1 MHRFTASLLL
11 ALALSVGASA
21 QDARFEGRVTD
32 EGGSPLVGASVL
44 LDGTVFGAS
53 TDVEGRYGFEAPAGA
68 YTIAVSFLGYES
80 GARPVTAAAGAT
92 VREDFALGEAAAA
105 VGEVI
110 VTGASRRP
118 ERVVESPSTISVITG
133 ADLEALPGVS
143 YEQALSTVKG
153 VDFVRSGIT
162 GIGINARGF
171 NSAFNTKM
179 LLLTDG
185 RRQMLPGAGLPFAAM
200 NPVIKEDVERVEVI
214 LGPSSALYGANAH
227 NGIVNVVT
235 KDPRNSQ
242 GLTLVAS
249 GGAGGEESSV
259 GSVRGRYAQAFAG
272 NRVAVKATGEYTR
285 GEDYAF
291 TDTVYVSVPSPT
303 AERPDFSVEHLR
315 GTAEVYVSPAAGLDV
330 IGAYA
335 GSQNSY
341 LGPTNLGRNQVQD
354 WTLHQVQLR
363 AVHPRF
369 FGQVYQT
376 WSNSGETFAL
386 QNFAVFSALGLD
398 EAAAVEAARFVDKS
412 RRFNAELQGNV
423 ERSVGD
429 LGLRFIVGGNYELE
443 TAVSEGTY
451 LSDTTGVDGLEFEQ
465 VGLSAQLEGSLGPVR
480 LVAAGR
486 YDSQTNYGERFS
498 PKVGVVYSPTP
509 SGSFRV
515 TYGEAYVAP
524 TVLQQEIFIPSGT
537 AAGFP
542 VVIRGNASGFT
553 TMNFDGTPG
562 AGIDPIAPEEV
573 RTLEAG
579 YRGLVAPS
587 LFLDVNAY
595 TSRSENFI
603 SPLVTVPG
611 LVTAIGDR
619 QLDTPEIV
627 LTYQNFGEVTNLGAD
642 LALTVLFNDRVT
654 ATATYSYFDA
664 DLDEDSFDLNDD
676 GVVSPNE
683 ISLNT
688 PGHKGSLT
696 LTARDFGR
704 EGLTGAL
711 TVRGVSEYSFV
722 SGRHFASDEQAGQ
735 RVLLPV
741 PGGVVPFNYN
751 YGPLGGFVTADV
763 SVGYR
768 LSEALSLGLSV
779 TNLFGVEQREFVA
792 AAPTPRFFQATLR
805 TDLPAFGR

>member
-1 MHRFTASLLL
+1 MYRLLASLLL
-11 ALALSVGASA
+11 ALAVSAGASA

-32 EGGSPLVGASVL
+32 EAGAPLVGASVL

-53 TDVEGRYGFEAPAGA
+53 TDVEGRYGFGAPAGT
-68 YTIAVSFLGYES
+68 YTIAVSFLGFET
-80 GARPVTAAAGAT
+80 GAREVTAAAGQT
-92 VREDFALGEAAAA
+92 VTTDFALGEAAAA

-133 ADLEALPGVS
+133 AELDALPGVS
-143 YEQALSTVKG
+143 YEDALARVKG

-162 GIGINARGF
+162 GVGINARGF

-214 LGPSSALYGANAH
+214 LGPSSALYGPNAH
-227 NGIVNVVT
+227 NGTVNVVT

-259 GSVRGRYAQAFAG
+259 GSLRGRYAQAFMG

-291 TDTVYVSVPSPT
+291 TDTVYVSVAKPT
-303 AERPDFSVEHLR
+303 AEQPDFSVEHLR
-315 GTAEVYVSPAAGLDV
+315 GTAELYVSPVADLDL
-330 IGAYA
+330 IGSYA
-335 GSQNSY
+335 GSRNDY

-354 WTLHQVQLR
+354 WTLHQLQLR

-376 WSNSGETFAL
+376 WSNSGDTYAL
-386 QNFAVFSALGLD
+386 QNFATFSGLGLD
-398 EAAAVEAARFVDKS
+398 DDAAFEAARFIDKS

-423 ERSVGD
+423 EGSFGD
-429 LGLRFIVGGNYELE
+429 VGLRLVAGGAYELE

-451 LSDTTGVDGLEFEQ
+451 LSDTTGVGLDFEQ
-465 VGLSAQLEGSLGPVR
+465 VGLSAQAEASYGPVR

-486 YDSQTNYGERFS
+486 FDSQTNYGERFS
-498 PKVGVVYSPTP
+498 PKLGLVVSPSP
-509 SGSFRV
+509 SGSFRL
-515 TYGEAYVAP
+515 TYGEAFVAP
-524 TVLQQEIFIPSGT
+524 TVLQQEIFIPSGD
-537 AAGFP
+537 AGGIP
-542 VVIRGNASGFT
+542 IVIRGNASGFST
-553 TMNFDGTPG
+553 IGFDGTPG
-562 AGIDPIAPEEV
+562 AGVASIEPEVV
-573 RTLEAG
+573 RTVEAG
-579 YRGLVAPS
+579 YRGLLVPS

-595 TSRSENFI
+595 RSTSDNFI

-627 LTYQNFGEVTNLGAD
+627 LTYQNYGEVTNYGTD
-642 LALTVLFNDRVT
+642 LALTYLFSDRIT
-654 ATATYSYFDA
+654 ATASYSYFTA
-664 DLDEDSFDLNDD
+664 DLDDESFDLNGD
-676 GVVSPNE
+676 GVVAPTE
-683 ISLNT
+683 ASLNT
-688 PGHKGSLT
+688 PGHKGSLS
-696 LTARDFGR
+696 LTARDFGMT
-704 EGLTGAL
+704 GLTGSV
-711 TVRGVSEYSFV
+711 TVRGVSEYTFV
-722 SGRHFASDEQAGQ
+722 SGRHFASDQQEGQ
-735 RVLLPV
+735 RVLLPLPNDAV
-741 PGGVVPFNYN
+741 APFNYN
-751 YGPLGGFVTADV
+751 YGPLGGFITTSVSAGYQVTD
-763 SVGYR
+763 
-768 LSEALSLGLSV
+768 ALSLGLSV

-805 TDLPAFGR
+805 TDLPAFGN

>member
-1 MHRFTASLLL
+1 MYRLLASLLL
-11 ALALSVGASA
+11 ALGLAAGASA

-32 EGGSPLVGASVL
+32 EAGAPLVGAAVL

-53 TDVEGRYGFEAPAGA
+53 TDVEGRYGFSAPAGT
-68 YTIAVSFLGYES
+68 YTIAVSFLGYGN
-80 GARPVTAAAGAT
+80 GAREVTAAAGQT
-92 VREDFALGEAAAA
+92 VAADFRLAEAAAE

-118 ERVVESPSTISVITG
+118 ERVVESPSTISVVTG
-133 ADLEALPGVS
+133 AELDALPGVG
-143 YEQALSTVKG
+143 YEEALARVKG

-162 GIGINARGF
+162 GVGINARGF

-235 KDPRNSQ
+235 KDPRNSP

-249 GGAGGEESSV
+249 GGGGGEESSV
-259 GSVRGRYAQAFAG
+259 GSVRGRYAQAFLG

-291 TDTVYVSVPSPT
+291 ADTVYVNAPVPT
-303 AERPDFSVEHLR
+303 AEPADFTVEHGR
-315 GTAEVYVSPAAGLDV
+315 GTAELYVSPAPGLDV

-335 GSQNSY
+335 GSVNSY

-354 WTLHQVQLR
+354 WTLHQLQLR

-376 WSNSGETFAL
+376 WSNSGDTYAL
-386 QNFAVFSALGLD
+386 QNYVPFLAAGLS
-398 EAAAVEAARFVDKS
+398 EADAVEAARFIDES

-423 ERSVGD
+423 EGAAGPV
-429 LGLRFIVGGNYELE
+429 GLRLIAGGAYELE
-443 TAVSEGTY
+443 TAVSQGSY
-451 LSDTTGVDGLEFEQ
+451 LSDTTGVGLEFEQ
-465 VGLSAQLEGSLGPVR
+465 VGLSAQAEASVGPVR

-486 YDSQTNYGERFS
+486 FDSQTNYGERFS
-498 PKVGVVYSPTP
+498 PKVGVVVSPSP
-509 SGSFRV
+509 SGSFRL
-515 TYGEAYVAP
+515 TYGEAFVAP
-524 TVLQQEIFIPSGT
+524 TVLQQEIFLPLGP
-537 AAGFP
+537 G
-542 VVIRGNASGFT
+542 VVARGNSGGFT
-553 TMNFDGTPG
+553 ILNADGSTSEV
-562 AGIDPIAPEEV
+562 APVEPEDV
-573 RTLEAG
+573 QTVEAG

-595 TSRSENFI
+595 RSRSENFI
-603 SPLVTVPG
+603 TPLGVAG
-611 LVTAIGDR
+611 LATAVGGR
-619 QLDTPEIV
+619 PLAAPEVV

-642 LALTVLFNDRVT
+642 LSVTYLVSDRVT
-654 ATATYSYFDA
+654 ATATYSTFSA
-664 DLDEDSFDLNDD
+664 DLDDASFDLNDD
-676 GVVSPNE
+676 GVVSPDE
-683 ISLNT
+683 ASVNT
-688 PGHKGSLT
+688 PGHKGSLS
-696 LTARDFGR
+696 LTARDFGAR
-704 EGLTGAL
+704 GLTGSV
-711 TVRGVSEYSFV
+711 TVRGVSEYDFV
-722 SGRHFASDEQAGQ
+722 SGRHFAADAQEGQ
-735 RVLLPV
+735 RVLLET

-751 YGPLGGFVTADV
+751 YGPLGGFVTTSV
-763 SVGYR
+763 SAGYR
-768 LSEALSLGLSV
+768 FTDALSLGLSV

-805 TDLPAFGR
+805 TDLPAFGN